1 MVRTKNL
8 AGVSNPI
15 TSPEESERLKEERK
29 QRNRLNRQRAK
40 NMERRVARYLGGDRT
55 PQSGAGN
62 SKGDVAV
69 LFTNRPGRYLV
80 ECKLTD
86 QWFNGHP
93 AMSLS
98 KAWLLKIQ
106 EEARQMNALFGILV
120 FRFHQRQDDYVLVR
134 ASDMAKLIKMGDTP
148 LSLAFETSA
157 KTIHMTF
164 ERAQL
169 CKQPPGF
176 VSVSINYVIYYL
188 MTMSRYK
195 QLLDES

>member
-1 MVRTKNL
+1 MLRTKNL

-86 QWFNGHP
+86 QWP
-93 AMSLS
+93 PS
-98 KAWLLKIQ
+98 
-106 EEARQMNALFGILV
+106 
-120 FRFHQRQDDYVLVR
+120 YV
-134 ASDMAKLIKMGDTP
+134 AKQSMA
-148 LSLAFETSA
+148 A
-157 KTIHMTF
+157 
-164 ERAQL
+164 
-169 CKQPPGF
+169 
-176 VSVSINYVIYYL
+176 
-188 MTMSRYK
+188 
-195 QLLDES
+195 